1 MLSAAFTNRLSPA
14 SSTADHASVIVLSD
28 SQFEPSLVVLRQFV
42 HAALRDASSSARVSD
57 QSTTPKN
64 RNDQARYGRQRQ
76 RQRRPKDRDEEQNVV
91 LISLEHAPE
100 RILPTTTCP
109 ATRERE
115 RVRIIDATLSGPYCC
130 TSATTASSTTRHVDL
145 SGDSAGHDPT
155 TLLLNAIRDSIAEMD
170 RSARRPGGGGGSSL
184 PPQTQQEA
192 EEAAEEGKHSKRPVL
207 VVIDSVNALADEFSC
222 STTTGGGGC
231 AAAARCIKRIWET
244 LRGRRGSR
252 LLLVHHDDFPSFPAG
267 PSAST
272 AATDLHLL
280 PYLLSPSLSP
290 STLHL
295 LLRPSAH
302 LELLSREY
310 GLPTDPDEIASDPR
324 TRGFLES
331 LGKRRVGEAWKRPER
346 VEEEDERIQGGRL
359 LVAGVGVV
367 GGGGGGGGHRDGSFT
382 DVGRKEEEEAVEEE
396 RQGGGGGGCIVEW
409 SSRGLLEEDPSS
421 SSSSSFGRSTRTS
434 TRGTGTPFGTSSNDA
449 AGAGAGEVKRVVRMG
464 YTAVQVVRG
473 SGGTALEVREVAVGQ
488 VLDPKRMGVRAAGS
502 GGGGRG
508 ADEAFPST
516 AKSNALQS
524 PGPASSSVDRSNPN
538 SSATSPAAST
548 AAPTAL
554 PFSLDLTEQQ
564 RLARSRVLN
573 PYAGID
579 KPIYGEEGYQ
589 VPVVPGLGVA
599 GGTGTGSGSGG
610 GGGVEYVADRGDD
623 LDEEDPDEDLEL

>member
-100 RILPTTTCP
+100 RILPTTTC
-109 ATRERE
+109 
-115 RVRIIDATLSGPYCC
+115 
-130 TSATTASSTTRHVDL
+130 
-145 SGDSAGHDPT
+145 
-155 TLLLNAIRDSIAEMD
+155 
-170 RSARRPGGGGGSSL
+170 
-184 PPQTQQEA
+184 
-192 EEAAEEGKHSKRPVL
+192 
-207 VVIDSVNALADEFSC
+207 
-222 STTTGGGGC
+222 
-231 AAAARCIKRIWET
+231 
-244 LRGRRGSR
+244 SR